1 MLNNKIEIIKI
12 IDAFI
17 IIFFEAR
24 LKFDIPQ
31 FFQAA
36 NYISRM
42 EKHTQKQQLFHVSK
56 GDEPF
61 FFFNSLFP
69 QFTQWKL
76 ASSIRVGVY
85 HEAGFARTQA
95 VSLLVVLL
103 AGDL

>member
-1 MLNNKIEIIKI
+1 MLSSLFSLKLDSNLTSPNFFRRQ
-12 IDAFI
+12 A
-17 IIFFEAR
+17 IFHEWKNTHKSSSFSM
-24 LKFDIPQ
+24 
-31 FFQAA
+31 FQKVM
-36 NYISRM
+36 N
-42 EKHTQKQQLFHVSK
+42 L
-56 GDEPF
+56 F

-103 AGDL
+103 TGDL